1 MFDFGFS
8 ELMLIGVVALVV
20 LGPERLPKAARFA
33 GLWIR
38 RARAQWASVRGELE
52 RELAAEELKRNLQQ
66 TREAMRDLDD
76 SMRAAGDDARRE
88 LQLMRDEA
96 LDGLDPTMRRRDAAL
111 LDAPDAPSVDTP
123 VPPAADTPAVVDDVD
138 DIASRSPDDDSAVQ
152 AWPRAQDEMMPLPVV
167 ARDDGP
173 LPAPASDEASGGPL
187 TVPSTLP
194 PTDDGADGDRR

>member
-66 TREAMRDLDD
+66 TREAMRELDD
-76 SMRAAGDDARRE
+76 SMRAAGDDAQRE
-88 LQLMRDEA
+88 LQLMRDTA
-96 LDGLDPTMRRRDAAL
+96 FDGLDPTMRRRDAAPFEAPVDAPL
-111 LDAPDAPSVDTP
+111 DASPGASSLDAPS
-123 VPPAADTPAVVDDVD
+123 PPA
-138 DIASRSPDDDSAVQ
+138 PDDDDAVQ
-152 AWPRAQDEMMPLPVV
+152 AWPAAEDAMLPLAD
-167 ARDDGP
+167 ARDADAPGP
-173 LPAPASDEASGGPL
+173 ATRADDMPADDVPGGPL
-187 TVPSTLP
+187 SLPSALP
-194 PTDDGADGDRR
+194 PILGEDDGDRR

>member
-88 LQLMRDEA
+88 LERMRDEA
-96 LDGLDPTMRRRDAAL
+96 AEGLDPTMRRRDAAL
-111 LDAPDAPSVDTP
+111 LEAPVADVAPV
-123 VPPAADTPAVVDDVD
+123 AAAPAVIDDT
-138 DIASRSPDDDSAVQ
+138 ASRDPDDDDAVQ
-152 AWPRAQDEMMPLPVV
+152 AWPPAQDEMMPLRAA

-173 LPAPASDEASGGPL
+173 LPAPAADEAPGGPL

-194 PTDDGADGDRR
+194 PTDGGADGDRR

>member
-88 LQLMRDEA
+88 LERMRDEA
-96 LDGLDPTMRRRDAAL
+96 AEGLDPTMRRRDAAL
-111 LDAPDAPSVDTP
+111 LDAPVADM
-123 VPPAADTPAVVDDVD
+123 PAAPVAAMTVGVDDTL
-138 DIASRSPDDDSAVQ
+138 SRDPDDDDDAVQ
-152 AWPRAQDEMMPLPVV
+152 AWPAAQDEMMPLHAT

-173 LPAPASDEASGGPL
+173 RPAPAADEAPGGPL

-194 PTDDGADGDRR
+194 PTDGGADGDRR

>member
-52 RELAAEELKRNLQQ
+52 RELAADELKRNLQQ
-66 TREAMRDLDD
+66 TREAMRDLDE

-96 LDGLDPTMRRRDAAL
+96 LDGLDPTMRRRD
-111 LDAPDAPSVDTP
+111 STP
-123 VPPAADTPAVVDDVD
+123 FETPADDTT
-138 DIASRSPDDDSAVQ
+138 ATPGAEG
-152 AWPRAQDEMMPLPVV
+152 AAP
-167 ARDDGP
+167 ARDDDDAVQSWPAEDAMLP
-173 LPAPASDEASGGPL
+173 LSATRPADDPLASPLLDDAPGGPL
-187 TVPSTLP
+187 SVPSELP
-194 PTDDGADGDRR
+194 STDDGADGQRR